1 MNSTIISSEK
11 LKRLKEL
18 VLEILTNKEE
28 IEYLDNVIFI
38 QQNFR
43 LDLKQGKRK
52 KELKKINRKHQKE
65 INETIKNL

>member
-1 MNSTIISSEK
+1 MNATIISSEK

-28 IEYLDNVIFI
+28 IEYLDNVIFL

-52 KELKKINRKHQKE
+52 QELKKINRKHQEE
-65 INETIKNL
+65 INETIKKL

>member
-1 MNSTIISSEK
+1 MNATIISSEK

-28 IEYLDNVIFI
+28 IEYLDNVIFL

-52 KELKKINRKHQKE
+52 QELKKINRKHQKE
-65 INETIKNL
+65 INETIENL

>member
-1 MNSTIISSEK
+1 MNETIMSSEK

-28 IEYLDNVIFI
+28 IEYLDNVIFL

-52 KELKKINRKHQKE
+52 QELKKINRKHQKE
-65 INETIKNL
+65 INETIENL

>member
-1 MNSTIISSEK
+1 MNETIMSSEK

-52 KELKKINRKHQKE
+52 QELKKINRKHQKE
-65 INETIKNL
+65 INETIENL

>member
-1 MNSTIISSEK
+1 MNATIISSEK

-28 IEYLDNVIFI
+28 IEYLDNVIFL

-52 KELKKINRKHQKE
+52 QELKKINRKHQKE